1 MNLKEDPILMEVR
14 EVIYNFL
21 STSFLH
27 SPTPSHIK
35 TIIQQ
40 KLFEDFPLTL
50 DTQDFVYA
58 LELLTSWAKENEHTD
73 PETLCRELLQDY
85 NALFVGPGH
94 LLAPPWES
102 VYLTEEKLTF
112 GPPTME
118 VRAFYLRHGLE
129 YFRKNHEPDDHFG
142 LEMEFMAKL
151 VSKQRQA
158 QSKQEEEYYIKEQ
171 MAFLEDHVLKWLN
184 DFTNDV
190 YQYSKTKYFQGL
202 ALLAR
207 EFLNWDYQN
216 LKESE
221 PKSPLE

>member
-1 MNLKEDPILMEVR
+1 MNTKENSKEDSILLEIR

-27 SPTPSHIK
+27 SPTLAQVE
-35 TIIQQ
+35 TTIQQ
-40 KLFEDFPLTL
+40 RLFEEFPLSL
-50 DTQDFVYA
+50 DNPDFILA
-58 LELLTSWAKENEHTD
+58 LDYLSSWAKENENTNH
-73 PETLCRELLQDY
+73 EELCKELLQDY

-112 GPPTME
+112 GDPTMK

-129 YFRKNHEPDDHFG
+129 YYRKNSEPDDHFG

-151 VSKQRQA
+151 ISKQRQA
-158 QSKQEEEYYIKEQ
+158 QNKQDEQ
-171 MAFLEDHVLKWLN
+171 YLVREQIAFLQDHVLKWLN
-184 DFTNDV
+184 DFANDIC
-190 YQYSKTKYFQGL
+190 QNSKTKYYKGL
-202 ALLAR
+202 ALLAKG
-207 EFLNWDYQN
+207 FLTWDYQN

-221 PKSPLE
+221 II

>member
-1 MNLKEDPILMEVR
+1 MNFKEDSIFQEVR

-27 SPTPSHIK
+27 TPTPSHIK

-40 KLFEDFPLTL
+40 NLFEEFPLAL
-50 DTQDFVYA
+50 ASQDFVLA
-58 LELLTSWAKENEHTD
+58 LDLLSSWAIENENTD
-73 PETLCRELLQDY
+73 PAELCKELIVDY

-129 YFRKNHEPDDHFG
+129 YYKKNTEPDDHFG

-151 VSKQRQA
+151 ISKQRQT
-158 QSKQEEEYYIKEQ
+158 QSKKEKEYLHNEQ
-171 MAFLEDHVLKWLN
+171 IAFLEEHVLKWLN

-190 YQYSKTKYFQGL
+190 YQNSQTKYFKGL

-207 EFLNWDYQN
+207 EFLTWDYQN
-216 LKESE
+216 LKENV
-221 PKSPLE
+221 